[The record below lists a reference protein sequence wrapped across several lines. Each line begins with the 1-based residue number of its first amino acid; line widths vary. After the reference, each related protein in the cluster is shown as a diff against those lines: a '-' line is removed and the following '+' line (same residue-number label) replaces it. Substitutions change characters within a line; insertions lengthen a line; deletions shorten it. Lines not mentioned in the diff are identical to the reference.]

1 MLEDKTVNTFTQKP
15 AATQILSY
23 IVVVMECVVYFS
35 CLFPHLQ
42 SLTAQITLTTLLC
55 GFTLALI
62 GFTLA
67 ASITDPTDPV
77 VRDYRRSRS

>member
-1 MLEDKTVNTFTQKP
+1 MLENKTVNTFTQKP

-23 IVVVMECVVYFS
+23 IVVLMEFVVYFS

-62 GFTLA
+62 GFTLV
-67 ASITDPTDPV
+67 ASVTDPTDPV